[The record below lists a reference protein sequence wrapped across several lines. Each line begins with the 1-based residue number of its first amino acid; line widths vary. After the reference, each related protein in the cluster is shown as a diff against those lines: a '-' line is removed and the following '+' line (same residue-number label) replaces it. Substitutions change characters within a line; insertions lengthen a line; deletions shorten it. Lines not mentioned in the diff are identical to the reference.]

1 MTGAE
6 DQIGGFDIICR
17 GNVIRYPANYTYG
30 TLLGIIIFFILGAFN
45 NRDKNLKSLSKS
57 AAQRLAQN
65 YLQKNVNSNINN
77 KK

>member
-1 MTGAE
+1 MTGTE

-17 GNVIRYPANYTYG
+17 GSVIKYPSNYTYG
-30 TLLGIIIFFILGAFN
+30 TLLGKYLLLSLGANN
-45 NRDKNLKSLSKS
+45 NREKNLKGLAKS

-65 YLQKNVNSNINN
+65 YLQKNLNAS